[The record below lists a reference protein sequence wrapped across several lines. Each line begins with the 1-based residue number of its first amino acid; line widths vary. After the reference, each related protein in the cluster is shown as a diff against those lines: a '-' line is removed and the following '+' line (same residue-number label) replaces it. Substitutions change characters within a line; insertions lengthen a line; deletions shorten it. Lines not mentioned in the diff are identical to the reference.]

1 VRRFYASRARGTTSS
16 LIPPNCENERLSL
29 IRVDAGGRSKAIT
42 HQTQQTKVLLPR
54 EVIFGNM
61 IVWDS
66 RVETGYL
73 YRRSFKVKRKW
84 ISRLGDINKELLLIL
99 SIIAAAGVVNFFI
112 AGQRL
117 VLTFYNLPTL
127 MAAYY
132 FGRRRA
138 VESALASILFVVWMN
153 LMNPTALGGS
163 FEWKTQ
169 GLLAWSDMA
178 VWAGFLLI
186 SAYATGSLYELG
198 ERRLN
203 ELRDTYYGVLQ
214 ILNQFI
220 GNDKFT
226 QNHSYR
232 VSVYATTIASEMRL
246 PEQQIEDVRAAALL
260 HDIGKL
266 EISRDIL
273 YKAARL
279 DEGETEE
286 MKSHVEK
293 GIRMLNP
300 VGGSLKRVLPI
311 ILAHHDRFDG
321 SGYHPSKGEEIP
333 IEARIISVA
342 DAYDAMISDRPYRK
356 GMSPIEARDTILKS
370 KGSDFDPAVVKA
382 FEGAFRKQKMEV
394 PEVMV

>member
-1 VRRFYASRARGTTSS
+1 
-16 LIPPNCENERLSL
+16 
-29 IRVDAGGRSKAIT
+29 
-42 HQTQQTKVLLPR
+42 
-54 EVIFGNM
+54 M
-61 IVWDS
+61 
-66 RVETGYL
+66 
-73 YRRSFKVKRKW
+73 KRNL

-138 VESALASILFVVWMN
+138 VEAAVASILFVVWMN
-153 LMNPTALGGS
+153 LMNPKALGGS

-169 GLLAWSDMA
+169 GLLAWSDLC
-178 VWAGFLLI
+178 VWAGFLII
-186 SAYATGSLYELG
+186 SAYATGSLYEIG
-198 ERRLN
+198 ERRLS
-203 ELRDTYYGVLQ
+203 ELRETYYGVLQ

-232 VSVYATTIASEMRL
+232 VSVYATTIAAEMRL

-279 DEGETEE
+279 DQNEAEE
-286 MKSHVEK
+286 MKSHVER
-293 GIRMLNP
+293 GVTMLKP
-300 VGGSLKRVLPI
+300 VGGSLRRILPI
-311 ILAHHDRFDG
+311 VLAHHDKFDG
-321 SGYHPSKGEEIP
+321 SGLHASKGENIP
-333 IEARIISVA
+333 IEARIIAVA
-342 DAYDAMISDRPYRK
+342 DAFDAMTSDRPYRK
-356 GMSPIEARDTILKS
+356 AMSPAEGRDEIVRNM
-370 KGSDFDPAVVKA
+370 GSDFDPTVVRA
-382 FEGAFRKQKMEV
+382 FETAFRKQKLEI
-394 PEVMV
+394 PEVLV

>member
-1 VRRFYASRARGTTSS
+1 
-16 LIPPNCENERLSL
+16 
-29 IRVDAGGRSKAIT
+29 
-42 HQTQQTKVLLPR
+42 
-54 EVIFGNM
+54 M
-61 IVWDS
+61 
-66 RVETGYL
+66 
-73 YRRSFKVKRKW
+73 KRTW

-99 SIIAAAGVVNFFI
+99 SIIGAAGIVNFFI

-132 FGRRRA
+132 YGRRRA
-138 VESALASILFVVWMN
+138 VEAALASILFVVWMN
-153 LMNPTALGGS
+153 LMNPTVLGGE
-163 FEWKTQ
+163 FQWKTQ
-169 GLLAWSDMA
+169 GLLAWSDLA
-178 VWAGFLLI
+178 VWAGFLII

-198 ERRLN
+198 ERRLS
-203 ELRDTYYGVLQ
+203 ELRETYYGVLQ

-232 VSVYATTIASEMRL
+232 VSVYATTIAAEMRL

-266 EISRDIL
+266 EISRGIL

-279 DEGETEE
+279 DDGELQE

-293 GIRMLNP
+293 GVSILNP
-300 VGGSLKRVLPI
+300 VGGSLRRILPI
-311 ILAHHDRFDG
+311 ILAHHDKFDG
-321 SGYHPSKGEEIP
+321 TGYHPSKGQDIP
-333 IEARIISVA
+333 IESRIIAVA
-342 DAYDAMISDRPYRK
+342 DSYDAMISDRPYRK
-356 GMSPIEARDTILKS
+356 GMAPTEGRDAILK
-370 KGSDFDPAVVKA
+370 GMGTDYDPAVVKA
-382 FEGAFRKQKMEV
+382 FDAAFRKQKLEV

>member
-1 VRRFYASRARGTTSS
+1 M
-16 LIPPNCENERLSL
+16 N
-29 IRVDAGGRSKAIT
+29 
-42 HQTQQTKVLLPR
+42 
-54 EVIFGNM
+54 
-61 IVWDS
+61 
-66 RVETGYL
+66 
-73 YRRSFKVKRKW
+73 RKW

-99 SIIAAAGVVNFFI
+99 SIIAAAGVVNFFV

-138 VESALASILFVVWMN
+138 VEAASASILFVVWMN
-153 LMNPTALGGS
+153 LMNPNVLGGS
-163 FEWKTQ
+163 LEWRTQ
-169 GLLAWSDMA
+169 GLLAWSDLC

-198 ERRLN
+198 ERRLG
-203 ELRDTYYGVLQ
+203 ELRETYYGVLQ

-246 PEQQIEDVRAAALL
+246 SEEQIEDVRAAALL

-266 EISRDIL
+266 EISREIL

-279 DEGETEE
+279 DADETVE
-286 MKSHVEK
+286 MKSHVER
-293 GIRMLNP
+293 GIRILSP
-300 VGGSLKRVLPI
+300 VGGSLRRILPI
-311 ILAHHDRFDG
+311 VLAHHDRFDG
-321 SGYHPSKGEEIP
+321 SGYHPSKGETIP
-333 IEARIISVA
+333 IEARIIAVA

-356 GMSPIEARDTILKS
+356 GITPIEGRDAIVKGE
-370 KGSDFDPAVVKA
+370 GSDFDPSVVKA
-382 FEGAFRKQKMEV
+382 FVSAFRKQRLEV
-394 PEVMV
+394 PEVLV

>member
-1 VRRFYASRARGTTSS
+1 
-16 LIPPNCENERLSL
+16 
-29 IRVDAGGRSKAIT
+29 
-42 HQTQQTKVLLPR
+42 
-54 EVIFGNM
+54 M
-61 IVWDS
+61 
-66 RVETGYL
+66 
-73 YRRSFKVKRKW
+73 KRQW

-138 VESALASILFVVWMN
+138 VEAAIASILFVVWMN
-153 LMNPTALGGS
+153 LMNPRALGGS
-163 FEWKTQ
+163 IEWKTQ
-169 GLLAWSDMA
+169 GLLAWSDFT

-186 SAYATGSLYELG
+186 SAYATGSLYEMG
-198 ERRLN
+198 ERRLS
-203 ELRDTYYGVLQ
+203 ELRETYYGVLQ

-232 VSVYATTIASEMRL
+232 VSVYATAIASEMRL

-266 EISRDIL
+266 EISRGIL

-279 DEGETEE
+279 DDNETEE

-293 GIRMLNP
+293 GIKILSP
-300 VGGSLKRVLPI
+300 VGGSLRRVLPI

-321 SGYHPSKGEEIP
+321 SGYHPTKGEEIP
-333 IEARIISVA
+333 LEARIITVA
-342 DAYDAMISDRPYRK
+342 DAFDAMISDRPYRK
-356 GMSPIEARDTILKS
+356 GMTLMEARDAVH
-370 KGSDFDPAVVKA
+370 KGTGTDFDPNVVKA
-382 FEGAFRKQKMEV
+382 FESAFRKQKLEV

>member
-1 VRRFYASRARGTTSS
+1 
-16 LIPPNCENERLSL
+16 
-29 IRVDAGGRSKAIT
+29 
-42 HQTQQTKVLLPR
+42 
-54 EVIFGNM
+54 
-61 IVWDS
+61 
-66 RVETGYL
+66 
-73 YRRSFKVKRKW
+73 VKRKW

-99 SIIAAAGVVNFFI
+99 SIIAAAGIVNFFI

-138 VESALASILFVVWMN
+138 VEAAVASILFVVWMN
-153 LMNPTALGGS
+153 LMNPSALGGNIQ
-163 FEWKTQ
+163 WKTQ
-169 GLLAWSDMA
+169 GLLTWSDLC

-203 ELRDTYYGVLQ
+203 ELRETYYGVLQ

-232 VSVYATTIASEMRL
+232 VSVYATAIAAEMRL
-246 PEQQIEDVRAAALL
+246 PQEQIEDVRAAALL

-279 DEGETEE
+279 DDGEIEE

-293 GIRMLNP
+293 GVKLLNP
-300 VGGSLKRVLPI
+300 VGGSLRRVLPI

-321 SGYHPSKGEEIP
+321 SGYHPSKGENIP
-333 IEARIISVA
+333 IEARIIAVA
-342 DAYDAMISDRPYRK
+342 DAFDAMISDRPYRK
-356 GMSPIEARDTILKS
+356 GMTPIEGRDVILKS
-370 KGSDFDPAVVKA
+370 AGTDFDPSVVKA
-382 FEGAFRKQKMEV
+382 FESAFRKQRLEV
-394 PEVMV
+394 PEVLV

>member
-1 VRRFYASRARGTTSS
+1 
-16 LIPPNCENERLSL
+16 
-29 IRVDAGGRSKAIT
+29 
-42 HQTQQTKVLLPR
+42 
-54 EVIFGNM
+54 M
-61 IVWDS
+61 
-66 RVETGYL
+66 
-73 YRRSFKVKRKW
+73 KRNW
-84 ISRLGDINKELLLIL
+84 ISRIGDINKELLLIL

-138 VESALASILFVVWMN
+138 VEAAVASILFVVWMN
-153 LMNPTALGGS
+153 LMNPSALGGAIT
-163 FEWKTQ
+163 WKTQ
-169 GLLAWSDMA
+169 GLLAWSDLA
-178 VWAGFLLI
+178 VWGGFLLI

-203 ELRDTYYGVLQ
+203 ELRETYYGVLQ

-232 VSVYATTIASEMRL
+232 VSVYATTIAAEMRL

-266 EISRDIL
+266 EISRGIL

-279 DEGETEE
+279 DEDETEE

-293 GIRMLNP
+293 GIKILTP
-300 VGGSLKRVLPI
+300 VGGSLRRILPI

-321 SGYHPSKGEEIP
+321 TGYHPTKGEEIP
-333 IEARIISVA
+333 IEARIITVA

-356 GMSPIEARDTILKS
+356 GMTPIEGRDAILKAV
-370 KGSDFDPAVVKA
+370 GTDFDLSVVKA
-382 FEGAFRKQKMEV
+382 FESAFRKQRMEV
-394 PEVMV
+394 PEVLV

>member
-1 VRRFYASRARGTTSS
+1 
-16 LIPPNCENERLSL
+16 
-29 IRVDAGGRSKAIT
+29 
-42 HQTQQTKVLLPR
+42 
-54 EVIFGNM
+54 
-61 IVWDS
+61 
-66 RVETGYL
+66 
-73 YRRSFKVKRKW
+73 VKRNL

-138 VESALASILFVVWMN
+138 VEAAVASILFVVWMN
-153 LMNPTALGGS
+153 LMNPKALGGS

-169 GLLAWSDMA
+169 GLLAWSDLC
-178 VWAGFLLI
+178 VWAGFLII
-186 SAYATGSLYELG
+186 SAYATGSLYEIG
-198 ERRLN
+198 ERRLS
-203 ELRDTYYGVLQ
+203 ELRETYYGVLQ

-232 VSVYATTIASEMRL
+232 VSVYATTIAAEMRL

-279 DEGETEE
+279 DQNEAEE
-286 MKSHVEK
+286 MKSHVER
-293 GIRMLNP
+293 GVTMLKP
-300 VGGSLKRVLPI
+300 VGGSLRRILPI
-311 ILAHHDRFDG
+311 VLAHHDKFDG
-321 SGYHPSKGEEIP
+321 SGLHASKGENIP
-333 IEARIISVA
+333 IEARIIAVA
-342 DAYDAMISDRPYRK
+342 DAFDAMTSDRPYRK
-356 GMSPIEARDTILKS
+356 AMSPAEGRDEIVRNM
-370 KGSDFDPAVVKA
+370 GSDFDPTVVRA
-382 FEGAFRKQKMEV
+382 FETAFRKQKLEI
-394 PEVMV
+394 PEVLV

>member
-1 VRRFYASRARGTTSS
+1 
-16 LIPPNCENERLSL
+16 
-29 IRVDAGGRSKAIT
+29 
-42 HQTQQTKVLLPR
+42 
-54 EVIFGNM
+54 M
-61 IVWDS
+61 
-66 RVETGYL
+66 
-73 YRRSFKVKRKW
+73 VKSKW

-99 SIIAAAGVVNFFI
+99 SIIGAAGIVNFFI

-153 LMNPTALGGS
+153 LMNPSALGGS

-169 GLLAWSDMA
+169 GLLAWSDLG

-186 SAYATGSLYELG
+186 SAYATGSLYEQG

-203 ELRDTYYGVLQ
+203 ELRETYYGVLQ

-232 VSVYATTIASEMRL
+232 VSVYATTIAAEMRL
-246 PEQQIEDVRAAALL
+246 PETQIEDVRAAALL

-266 EISRDIL
+266 EISRGIL

-279 DEGETEE
+279 EEHETEE

-293 GIRMLNP
+293 GVKMLSP
-300 VGGSLKRVLPI
+300 VGGSLRRVLPI

-321 SGYHPSKGEEIP
+321 TGYHPSKGEEIP
-333 IEARIISVA
+333 IEARIITVA

-356 GMSPIEARDTILKS
+356 GVTPMDGRDAIV
-370 KGSDFDPAVVKA
+370 KGVGTTFDPAVVKA
-382 FEGAFRKQKMEV
+382 FESAFRKQMLEI

>member
-1 VRRFYASRARGTTSS
+1 
-16 LIPPNCENERLSL
+16 
-29 IRVDAGGRSKAIT
+29 
-42 HQTQQTKVLLPR
+42 
-54 EVIFGNM
+54 M
-61 IVWDS
+61 
-66 RVETGYL
+66 
-73 YRRSFKVKRKW
+73 KRKW

-99 SIIAAAGVVNFFI
+99 SIIAAAGIVNFFI

-127 MAAYY
+127 LAAYY

-138 VESALASILFVVWMN
+138 VEAALASILFVVWMN
-153 LMNPTALGGS
+153 LMNPTALGGTVT
-163 FEWKTQ
+163 WKTQ
-169 GLLAWSDMA
+169 GLLAWSDLA

-203 ELRDTYYGVLQ
+203 ELRETYYGVLQ

-232 VSVYATTIASEMRL
+232 VSVYATTIATEMRL

-266 EISRDIL
+266 EISRGIL

-279 DEGETEE
+279 DAEETEE
-286 MKSHVEK
+286 MKSHVDK
-293 GIRMLNP
+293 GISLLKP
-300 VGGSLKRVLPI
+300 VGGSLRRVLPI

-321 SGYHPSKGEEIP
+321 TGYHPSKGEEIP
-333 IEARIISVA
+333 IEARIITVA

-356 GMSPIEARDTILKS
+356 ALTPMEGRDEILK
-370 KGSDFDPAVVKA
+370 GAGTDFDPAVVKA
-382 FEGAFRKQKMEV
+382 FESAFRKQRLEV
-394 PEVMV
+394 PEVLV